1 MKIILVFLILFIS
14 TIINLPDGIIARL
27 GINANALTAALLAIV
42 ISGLVVHRKLLF
54 IVLVVS
60 LSIGT
65 NMPETFM
72 SSIGIDRD
80 FLFATLIVIIILPF
94 FLSSTRRYY
103 A

>member
-14 TIINLPDGIIARL
+14 TTINLPDGIIARL
-27 GINANALTAALLAIV
+27 GINANALTAALFAIV

-80 FLFATLIVIIILPF
+80 YLFVTLIAIIIIPF
-94 FLSSTRRYY
+94 FVSSKPRCYV
-103 A
+103 